1 MLPGQGEEGSGVLG
15 APAVPHIEFKRQ
27 LAALARL
34 PEMRKVLRALET
46 RLTTL
51 ETRLG
56 KQGEGKG

>member
-15 APAVPHIEFKRQ
+15 APAVPHTEFKRQ

-46 RLTTL
+46 RLTAL
-51 ETRLG
+51 EARLG